1 MASNFGKAVT
11 ISFDAYMR
19 APYFM
24 RGYFDGIMKKPWM
37 DTDIWAYERGRHFAA
52 IYGSNA
58 YTSKL
63 RPSKKALAALKQ
75 AVLNRAV
82 I

>member
-1 MASNFGKAVT
+1 MASNFKKAVT

-19 APYFM
+19 KPDFM
-24 RGYFDGIMKKPWM
+24 RGYFDGVMKKPWM
-37 DTDIWAYERGRHFAA
+37 DTDISAYERGRHFAV

-58 YTSKL
+58 YTPKL
-63 RPSKKALAALKQ
+63 RPAKKALAVMKH
-75 AVLNRAV
+75 AVLSRAL